1 MFAIVWA
8 LCPSVLYAA
17 AFVLVLFCVPAAIHL
32 VAYFCTSAAA
42 AAAAAAV
49 VVAVCIPAATQL
61 PILGSL

>member
-42 AAAAAAV
+42 AAAAAV

>member
-8 LCPSVLYAA
+8 LCSSVLYAA

-42 AAAAAAV
+42 AAAAV

>member
-8 LCPSVLYAA
+8 LCPPVVYAA
-17 AFVLVLFCVPAAIHL
+17 AFVLVLVCVPAAIHL
-32 VAYFCTSAAA
+32 VAYFCTSATAA
-42 AAAAAAV
+42 AAATV

>member
-8 LCPSVLYAA
+8 LCSSVLYAA

-32 VAYFCTSAAA
+32 VADFCTS
-42 AAAAAAV
+42 AAAAAV